1 MIISKTPFRM
11 SFVGGGSDLA
21 SFYEKSEGAVVSVA
35 IDKFMYIWVNKKF
48 DQDIRI
54 SYSQTENTSSVGEIK
69 HPIVREALNKLDI
82 DGGIEIASIA
92 DIPSKGTG
100 LGSSS
105 AYAVGLLNA
114 LHVFKKEYASPEGL
128 AKGACELEIDILK
141 EPIGK
146 QDQYASA
153 YGGFNFIRF
162 HQDGRVS
169 VDPIICLKETRKR
182 LEKNIL
188 MLYTGRTRSASNI
201 LKDQKK
207 NTEKK
212 ADKFKV
218 MKKMVRLAHDL
229 RDELQKNNLDSFGK
243 ILHENW
249 ELKKQMAGGISDPQ
263 IDDWYETGRKNG
275 AIGGKILGAGGG
287 GFLMF
292 YAPEEKH
299 EQIIKAL
306 PDLKP
311 VKFEFEYQGSKI
323 IFIH

>member
-1 MIISKTPFRM
+1 M

-21 SFYEKSEGAVVSVA
+21 SFYEKSEGAVVSVT
-35 IDKFMYIWVNKKF
+35 IDKFMYVWVNDKF
-48 DQDIRI
+48 DDGIRI
-54 SYSQTENTSSVGEIK
+54 SYSQTENITEVAQIK
-69 HPIVREALNKLDI
+69 HPVVREALRMNNI
-82 DGGIEIASIA
+82 TGGVVISSIA
-92 DIPSKGTG
+92 DIPSEGTG

-114 LHVFKKEYASPEGL
+114 LHVFKKEYASAEDL
-128 AKGACELEIDILK
+128 AREACKIEISILK

-162 HQDGRVS
+162 HCDGRVS

-212 ADKFKV
+212 ADKFKI
-218 MKKMVRLAHDL
+218 MQKMVRLAHNL
-229 RDELQKNNLDSFGK
+229 REELQKNNLDSFGE

-263 IDDWYETGRKNG
+263 IDQWYEIGRKYG
-275 AIGGKILGAGGG
+275 AVGGKILGAGGG
-287 GFLMF
+287 GFLIL

-299 EQIIKAL
+299 AQIIRAL
-306 PDLKP
+306 PELKP
-311 VKFEFEYQGSKI
+311 IDFEFEYQGSKI

>member
-11 SFVGGGSDLA
+11 SFVGGGSDLP
-21 SFYEKSEGAVVSVA
+21 SFYEKSEGAVVSVT

-48 DQDIRI
+48 DADIRI
-54 SYSQTENTSSVGEIK
+54 SYSQTENVTKVSEIA
-69 HPIVREALNKLDI
+69 HPLVREALRKLDI

-114 LHVFKKEYASPEGL
+114 LHVYKKEFASAEEL
-128 AKGACELEIDILK
+128 AHGACELEIDILK

-188 MLYTGRTRSASNI
+188 MLYTGKTRSASNI

-207 NTEKK
+207 NTEKSRN
-212 ADKFKV
+212 KFLV
-218 MKKMVRLAHDL
+218 MKKMVKLAHD
-229 RDELQKNNLDSFGK
+229 QA
-243 ILHENW
+243 H
-249 ELKKQMAGGISDPQ
+249 
-263 IDDWYETGRKNG
+263 KNG
-275 AIGGKILGAGGG
+275 R
-287 GFLMF
+287 
-292 YAPEEKH
+292 
-299 EQIIKAL
+299 
-306 PDLKP
+306 
-311 VKFEFEYQGSKI
+311 
-323 IFIH
+323 

>member
-21 SFYEKSEGAVVSVA
+21 SFYERGEGAVVSVA
-35 IDKFMYIWVNKKF
+35 INKFMYIWVNKKF
-48 DQDIRI
+48 DEDIRI
-54 SYSQTENTSSVGEIK
+54 SYSVTEDVTAASKIK
-69 HPIVREALNKLDI
+69 HPIVREALKKMDI
-82 DGGIEIASIA
+82 DGRIEIASIA

-114 LHVFKKEYASPEGL
+114 LHVFKKEYASAEDL
-128 AKGACELEIDILK
+128 AREACEIEIDILK

-162 HQDGRVS
+162 HSDGRVD

-212 ADKFKV
+212 TDKFKI
-218 MKKMVRLAHDL
+218 MQKMVRLANDL
-229 RDELQKNNLDSFGK
+229 REEIQKNNLDSFGE

-249 ELKKQMAGGISDPQ
+249 ELKKRMAGGISDPQ
-263 IDDWYETGRKNG
+263 INKWYETGLKNG

-287 GFLMF
+287 GFLIF

-299 EQIIKAL
+299 DRIVDAL
-306 PDLKP
+306 PELRP
-311 VKFEFEYQGSKI
+311 IKFEFEYQGSKI